1 MISVSFDRYFVR
13 TNVSDGEQ
21 ARQALIDAKLLD
33 IECKIAKDADWLY
46 FPLTE
51 KKTKKGLGKILGKI
65 EYEIGVR
72 GFTPV
77 YMGPKT
83 LSEALVGLI
92 PPNLL
97 DLLPRAYDLIGD
109 IAVIEIPDELTDYGS
124 QIGAALKTV
133 HKNFNTVLG
142 KRGAISGTTR
152 VRQYEILAG
161 QKKTKTIHTEYNL
174 RIAVD
179 VAKAYFSPRLLEE
192 HNRIADLVSDGEL
205 VIDMFTGVGPFALHI
220 ARRHRVKVYAVDI
233 NPDAIDLLQE
243 SLELN
248 RFAGEI
254 IPILGD
260 AHDYIQSGFD
270 GDVDRVI
277 MNHPAGA
284 FEFVVDACKAL
295 KPEGV
300 MHYYDFIGGD
310 NPESSLTEKIT
321 GLVSDGGREVARIET
336 IRRVRDSAPYEYQMV
351 ADVVIQ

>member
-1 MISVSFDRYFVR
+1 MSFDRPFVR
-13 TNVSDGEQ
+13 TSVGDGEQ

-33 IECKIAKDADWLY
+33 TESKIAKDDDWLY
-46 FPLTE
+46 FPLTK
-51 KKTKKGLGKILGKI
+51 KKTKKGLVKILGKI
-65 EYEIGVR
+65 KYEVGKR
-72 GFTPV
+72 EFTPV
-77 YMGPKT
+77 FMGPKT
-83 LSEALVGLI
+83 LTEALVGLI
-92 PPNLL
+92 PADLL
-97 DLLPRAYDLIGD
+97 ESLPRAYDLIGD
-109 IAVIEIPDELTDYGS
+109 IAVIEIPDELADYGR

-142 KRGAISGTTR
+142 KRGAVSGTTR
-152 VRQYEILAG
+152 VRQYDLLAG
-161 QKKTKTIHTEYNL
+161 QNKTKTIHTEYNL

-192 HNRIADLVSDGEL
+192 HNRIADLVTDGEL

-233 NPDAIDLLQE
+233 NPDAIDLVQE

-248 RFAGEI
+248 RYAGEV

-260 AHDYIQSGFD
+260 THDYIQSGFD

-277 MNHPAGA
+277 MNHPSGA

-300 MHYYDFIGGD
+300 MHYYDFMGGD
-310 NPESSLTEKIT
+310 DPEGSLTEKINR
-321 GLVSDGGREVARIET
+321 LVKEGGREIARIET
-336 IRRVRDSAPYEYQMV
+336 IRRVRDSAPHEYQMV

>member
-1 MISVSFDRYFVR
+1 VG
-13 TNVSDGEQ
+13 DGEQ
-21 ARQALIDAKLLD
+21 ARQALIEAKLLD
-33 IECKIAKDADWLY
+33 TECKIAKDEDFLY
-46 FPLTE
+46 FPLIK
-51 KKTKKGLGKILGKI
+51 KKTKKSLQKILGKLG
-65 EYEIGVR
+65 YELGNR
-72 GFTPV
+72 EFTPV
-77 YMGPKT
+77 FMGPKT
-83 LSEALVGLI
+83 LAEALVGLI
-92 PPNLL
+92 PSELL

-109 IAVIEIPDELTDYGS
+109 IAIIEIPDELTDYDR

-133 HKNFNTVLG
+133 HKNFNTGRG

-152 VRQYEILAG
+152 VRQYDILAG
-161 QKKTKTIHTEYNL
+161 QNKTKTIHTEYNL

-192 HNRIADLVSDGEL
+192 HNRIADLATDGEL

-220 ARRHRVKVYAVDI
+220 ARRSRVKVYAVDI

-248 RFAGEI
+248 RYAGEV

-277 MNHPAGA
+277 MNHPSGA

-300 MHYYDFIGGD
+300 MHYYDFMGGED
-310 NPESSLTEKIT
+310 PEGSLKEKISV
-321 GLVSDGGREVARIET
+321 LVEEGGREVARIET
-336 IRRVRDSAPYEYQMV
+336 IRRVRDSAPHEHQMV

>member
-1 MISVSFDRYFVR
+1 MSFDRPFVR
-13 TNVSDGEQ
+13 TKECDGEK

-33 IECKIAKDADWLY
+33 TECKIAKDQDWLY
-46 FPLTE
+46 FPLTQ
-51 KKTKKGLGKILGKI
+51 KKTEKGLKKILGRIK
-65 EYEIGVR
+65 YEVGR
-72 GFTPV
+72 RQFTPV
-77 YMGPKT
+77 FMGPKT

-92 PPNLL
+92 PSELL
-97 DLLPRAYDLIGD
+97 ELLPRAYDLIGD
-109 IAVIEIPDELTDYGS
+109 IAVIEIPDELTDYDT

-142 KRGAISGTTR
+142 KKGAISGITR
-152 VRQYEILAG
+152 VREYEVLAG
-161 QKKTKTIHTEYNL
+161 QNKTKTIHTEYNL

-179 VAKAYFSPRLLEE
+179 IAKAYFSPRLLEE
-192 HNRIADLVSDGEL
+192 HNRIADLVTDGEL

-248 RFAGEI
+248 RFAGEV

-260 AHDYIQSGFD
+260 THEYIQSGFD

-277 MNHPAGA
+277 MNHPSGA

-295 KPEGV
+295 KSEGI
-300 MHYYDFIGGD
+300 MHYYEFMGGD
-310 NPESSLTEKIT
+310 DPEGSLTDRIT
-321 GLVSDGGREVARIET
+321 NLVSEAGREAARIDT

>member
-1 MISVSFDRYFVR
+1 
-13 TNVSDGEQ
+13 
-21 ARQALIDAKLLD
+21 
-33 IECKIAKDADWLY
+33 
-46 FPLTE
+46 
-51 KKTKKGLGKILGKI
+51 
-65 EYEIGVR
+65 
-72 GFTPV
+72 
-77 YMGPKT
+77 MGPKT

-92 PPNLL
+92 PSELL
-97 DLLPRAYDLIGD
+97 ELLPRAYDLIGD
-109 IAVIEIPDELTDYGS
+109 IAVIEIPDELTDYDR
-124 QIGAALKTV
+124 QIGAALKMV

-152 VRQYEILAG
+152 VREYEVLAG
-161 QKKTKTIHTEYNL
+161 QNKTKTIHTEYNL

-192 HNRIADLVSDGEL
+192 HNRIADLVEDDEL

-248 RFAGEI
+248 RFAGEV

-260 AHDYIQSGFD
+260 THEYIQSGFD

-277 MNHPAGA
+277 MNHPSGA

-295 KPEGV
+295 KSEGI
-300 MHYYDFIGGD
+300 MHYYEFMGGD
-310 NPESSLTEKIT
+310 DPEGSLTERIT
-321 GLVSDGGREVARIET
+321 NLVNEAGKEIARIDT